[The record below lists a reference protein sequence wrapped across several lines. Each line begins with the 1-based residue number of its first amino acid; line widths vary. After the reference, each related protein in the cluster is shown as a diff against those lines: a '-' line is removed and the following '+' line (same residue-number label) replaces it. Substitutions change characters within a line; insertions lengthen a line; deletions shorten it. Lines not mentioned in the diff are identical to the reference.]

1 MLFTAIKPEYYTER
15 IDLNRIFRY
24 GASGVEA
31 EFRELPYPFNLLARP
46 IQDALLERGFL
57 KPTEPQVEVIP
68 RILKGEN
75 VLLSAPTG
83 TGKTEAAVLP
93 VLDLI
98 LRLPERRSGVYALY
112 ITPLRALNRDLLDRI
127 GWWCGKVGVTVAVRH
142 GDTDNRER
150 MLQARSPPEMLITTP
165 ETLQA
170 ILTGRVM
177 RRHLSSV
184 RWVIV
189 DEIHEFAEDKRGSQL
204 SLALERLT
212 LLTSIDFQRI
222 GLSATIGSL
231 EEVGK
236 FLVGVGRSV
245 SIVKVPVAKHMK
257 LDVVYPQPQPEDYEL
272 ADILYTR
279 PEVASRLRI
288 LRKLIEEYESV
299 LLFTNTRSIAEVL
312 ASRFRVWDND
322 IPVSIHHSSL
332 SKPARIMAEIGLKKG
347 NLKGLVCTSS
357 LELGIDIGRVN
368 LTVQYM
374 SPRQVTRLI
383 QRVGRSGHSLGR
395 VSKGVIVTMD
405 SDDTLEAI
413 VIARRALREEL
424 EPVKI
429 PYKPYDVLAH
439 QIAGLLMYR
448 RRWRFDEILQVFS
461 RAYPYR
467 DLSEDDL
474 VKVLSYMHERYPRF
488 AWVSF
493 EDRVVAKPARGK
505 SLYEYYFENL
515 SMIPD
520 EKQYLVY
527 DEVNDTPVG
536 ILDEAFVAEYG
547 EPGVK
552 FICQGR
558 PWMLTSI
565 IGDRIYVKPVDD
577 PTGAIPSWV
586 GEEIPVPFEV
596 ASEVG
601 RIRRKLEECFKKGL
615 SIESS
620 AKRIAR
626 SYPINPSILMESIKE
641 SWSQL
646 AQGYPLPTDRRIV
659 VERWSDYLIIHV
671 HGGSLINRSLGRILG
686 DIITDRY
693 GVSVAI
699 QQDPYR
705 VIMHLPGGLV
715 NLSEIISI
723 LISLPSDEVRSRG
736 SEAAEKTGLFKRRL
750 VHVARRFSAIRED
763 VDFTDVSLS
772 QIAESLK
779 GTVIY
784 EEALKETL
792 EKDMDVDGL
801 IEKVIEPIRKGL
813 IDIVPIES
821 QEPSPLA
828 KIGMERIG
836 RRTDII
842 PADKMKKILLES
854 VKARLM
860 NESRTLVCTECFK
873 YVETK
878 ILKTLSD
885 VKCPV
890 CGSNRLV
897 PLNLDEVEAYKLIS
911 KVKRQDKLHE
921 ELVRAGILVAAYG
934 LPAIYALSAKGLSL
948 DDVEAILEVEPKLTD
963 RFFELVIEAE
973 KRALAKRYW

>member
-1 MLFTAIKPEYYTER
+1 M
-15 IDLNRIFRY
+15 
-24 GASGVEA
+24 EA
-31 EFRELPYPFNLLARP
+31 EIRELPYPFNLLAKP
-46 IQDALLERGFL
+46 IRDALLERRFL

-68 RILKGEN
+68 RILRGEN
-75 VLLSAPTG
+75 ILLSAPTG

-93 VLDLI
+93 VLDML
-98 LRLPERRSGVYALY
+98 LKLPERRSGIYALY

-150 MLQARSPPEMLITTP
+150 VLQARNPPEMLITTP

-170 ILTGRVM
+170 ILTGRIM
-177 RRHLSSV
+177 RKHLSSV

-212 LLTSIDFQRI
+212 LLTSRDFQRI

-231 EEVGK
+231 EEVGR
-236 FLVGVGRSV
+236 FLVGVGRRVSV
-245 SIVKVPVAKHMK
+245 VKVPVAKHMK
-257 LDVVYPQPQPEDYEL
+257 LDVLYPQPQPEDYDL
-272 ADILYTR
+272 ADKLYTR
-279 PEVASRLRI
+279 PEVAARLRL

-312 ASRFRVWDND
+312 ASRFRVWDD
-322 IPVSIHHSSL
+322 SIPISIHHSSL
-332 SKPARIMAEIGLKKG
+332 SKPARIMAEVGLKKG
-347 NLKGLVCTSS
+347 DLKGLVCTSS
-357 LELGIDIGRVN
+357 LELGIDIGRVD

-374 SPRQVTRLI
+374 SPRQVTRLV

-395 VSKGVIVTMD
+395 TSKGIIVTMD
-405 SDDTLEAI
+405 GDDTLEAI
-413 VIARRALREEL
+413 VIARRALKEEL
-424 EPVKI
+424 EPAKI

-448 RRWRFDEILQVFS
+448 RRWRFDEILEAFR

-467 DLSEDDL
+467 DLSEEDM
-474 VKVLSYMHERYPRF
+474 VKVLSYMHDRYPRL

-493 EDRVVAKPARGK
+493 EDRIVVKPVRGK
-505 SLYEYYFENL
+505 ALYEYYFENL

-527 DEVNDTPVG
+527 DEVNDMPVG

-547 EPGVK
+547 EPGIK

-558 PWMLTSI
+558 PWMLMSI
-565 IGDRIYVKPVDD
+565 VGDRIYVKPVDD

-601 RIRRKLEECFKKGL
+601 RIRGKLEEYFNKGL
-615 SIESS
+615 SLESS
-620 AKRIAR
+620 ARRIAR
-626 SYPINPSILMESIKE
+626 LYPADSSTILEALKE
-641 SWSQL
+641 SWSHL
-646 AQGYPLPTDRRIV
+646 AQGYPLPTDRRMVI
-659 VERWSDYLIIHV
+659 EGWGDYIILHV

-693 GVSVAI
+693 GVSVAV

-705 VIMHLPGGLV
+705 IIIHVPGGSIAP
-715 NLSEIISI
+715 SEIASI
-723 LISLPSDEVRSRG
+723 IKSLSSDEVRVRG
-736 SEAAEKTGLFKRRL
+736 LEAARKTGLFKRRL
-750 VHVARRFSAIRED
+750 VHVARRFSAISED
-763 VDFTDVSLS
+763 VDFTDVSLN

-779 GTVIY
+779 GTVVY

-792 EKDMDVDGL
+792 EKDMDIDGL
-801 IEKVIEPIRKGL
+801 IKDIIEPLHNGSMEI
-813 IDIVPIES
+813 IVVES
-821 QEPSPLA
+821 SELSPLA
-828 KIGMERIG
+828 KMGIERIG
-836 RRTDII
+836 RKTDII
-842 PADKMKKILLES
+842 PADKMRRIILES

-873 YVETK
+873 YIETVV
-878 ILKTLSD
+878 LKLLSD
-885 VKCPV
+885 VRCPL

-897 PLNLDEVEAYKLIS
+897 PLNMDENDAYKLVF
-911 KVKRQDKLHE
+911 KVKRDDRLYD
-921 ELVRAGILVAAYG
+921 ELIRAGSIVSRYG
-934 LPAIYALSAKGLSL
+934 LPAIYALSARGVNL
-948 DDVEAILEVEPKLTD
+948 DDVEAILEDEPRLTD
-963 RFFELVIEAE
+963 RFFELIMDAE
-973 KRALAKRYW
+973 RKALARRYW